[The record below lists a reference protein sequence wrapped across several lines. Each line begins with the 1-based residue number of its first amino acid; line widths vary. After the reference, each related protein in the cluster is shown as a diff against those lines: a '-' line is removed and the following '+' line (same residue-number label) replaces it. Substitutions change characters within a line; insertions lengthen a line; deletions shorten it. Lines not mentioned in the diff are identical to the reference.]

1 MQDARIWLI
10 LHVEGILA
18 IPIKIVY
25 FMKGLRLF
33 TLLSALSLTS
43 AVIVSSC
50 EKESTLKKTA
60 YISDPAKV
68 EMINSLRNLDGN
80 GRLYELYYTE
90 DYKLDKVLASG
101 KTSVNDLFQ
110 YVAYLLYDELGTKAP
125 EVDFGAGCSVFAV
138 PERDGHDFLMG
149 RNYDYRHSTE
159 DRTTYLPTAAII
171 VHTAPEG
178 GKKSISMVDGMHLGF
193 GQGFYEE
200 KDKDLSMMMALPYAL
215 LDGVNEDGFAI
226 GVLAL
231 NETPAKQERNK
242 TPISTTVA
250 MRMLLDRASTVKEA
264 LDMLDEYDIN
274 MESTGRSSYHFFMAD
289 ATGDYAII
297 EYTKKNPLNN
307 DENPTEME
315 VLKGDDAW
323 RFVTNFYASPSMAD
337 SPDGSNHSHHGKNR
351 YDILS
356 QYLGEAQY
364 KINPSQAMELLG
376 KVSQGPE
383 VQISTGFTQ
392 WSEVFNL
399 SRKTVK
405 MSILREYDKTFEFT
419 IEK

>member
-1 MQDARIWLI
+1 MQGARIWLI
-10 LHVEGILA
+10 LHTEGILA

-50 EKESTLKKTA
+50 EKESTLKRTA

-289 ATGDYAII
+289 ATGDYAIV
-297 EYTKKNPLNN
+297 EYTY
-307 DENPTEME
+307 DGVHENPCVRET
-315 VLKGDDAW
+315 LRGNDTL
-323 RFVTNFYASPSMAD
+323 RCVTNFYVSPTMVGTTD
-337 SPDGSNHSHHGKNR
+337 GWGSNHGKAR
-351 YDILS
+351 YETMRNTLQANNYTLS
-356 QYLGEAQY
+356 EDD
-364 KINPSQAMELLG
+364 AMTLL
-376 KVSQGPE
+376 KNVSQPPTE
-383 VQISTGFTQ
+383 EITSMTQ
-392 WSEVFNL
+392 WSSMYNL
-399 SRKTVK
+399 TEKTLRLA
-405 MSILREYDKTFEFT
+405 ILREYADEHCFG
-419 IEK
+419 IE